1 MNQSTSK
8 VQDHERGV
16 RILEERERLG
26 HTQTGFAA
34 LGGVKK
40 GSQILYEKGNAPTAD
55 YLAAIGNHGA
65 DLVYI
70 LTGLRAQDIVPRVGT
85 KVRRMDGTVIAT
97 YDGSRTREEESSP
110 AIRELDHAGF
120 ILLPMYDGVHA
131 SAGAGVMPTSEHAN
145 AVLAFER
152 QFLRDRGAIPDS
164 CTVIKA
170 RGDGMT
176 PTIPDGS
183 LLVVDHSQREVANG
197 YITVI
202 GVGDDLLV
210 KRIRRRLDGM
220 VELISDNAAY
230 APEVIA
236 ADRLEQLRIVG
247 RVIYFCRTP

>member
-1 MNQSTSK
+1 MISSTSK
-8 VQDHERGV
+8 NQDIDRGD
-16 RILEERERLG
+16 RIRSEREKLG
-26 HTQTGFAA
+26 YNLIDFAA
-34 LGGVKK
+34 KSGVSK
-40 GSQILYEKGNAPTAD
+40 GSQRLYEKGSAPTAD
-55 YLAAIGNHGA
+55 YLVAIGELGA
-65 DLVYI
+65 DIVYV
-70 LTGLRAQDIVPRVGT
+70 LTGRRGQDIEPRKGT
-85 KVRRMDGTVIAT
+85 SVRKLDGTVIAT
-97 YDGSRTREEESSP
+97 YEGSQNLDGGNELAVS
-110 AIRELDHAGF
+110 ELDHAGF

-131 SAGAGVMPTSEHAN
+131 SAGAGVTPISEHAN

-152 QFLRDRGAIPDS
+152 QFLRDRGAVPDS

-170 RGDGMT
+170 RGDSMT

>member
-1 MNQSTSK
+1 MYKKEFSVNI
-8 VQDHERGV
+8 DWL
-16 RILEERERLG
+16 I
-26 HTQTGFAA
+26 TGEGEMFD
-34 LGGVKK
+34 GPRSV
-40 GSQILYEKGNAPTAD
+40 APPA
-55 YLAAIGNHGA
+55 NS
-65 DLVYI
+65 
-70 LTGLRAQDIVPRVGT
+70 RANLDQPDF
-85 KVRRMDGTVIAT
+85 
-97 YDGSRTREEESSP
+97 
-110 AIRELDHAGF
+110 IR
-120 ILLPMYDGVHA
+120 LPMYDGVHA
-131 SAGAGVMPTSEHAN
+131 SAGAGVTPTSEHSS

-152 QFLRDRGAIPDS
+152 QFLRERGAIPDS

-170 RGDGMT
+170 RGDSMT

-197 YITVI
+197 YITVV

-247 RVIYFCRTP
+247 RVIYFCRVP